1 LNWYEKRQL
10 LVKDLGQILV
20 GNGVVKFGTFTL
32 SSGKI
37 SPYYIDLRLVPS
49 FPEVFSKVIA
59 AYENSL
65 KVLIGLDNVDAVGGV
80 PTSGL
85 TYAAVV
91 AYNLKKPLIYV
102 RKENKTYGTEK
113 EVEGVLKPGYKIA
126 LIDDLITTGGSLVKT
141 IDTLRQKGVEV
152 DNVIVLIDRLEG
164 GANLLAE
171 KGVKLNAITNIGELA
186 DLLHEMEIIDSEQH
200 RHIKSQIKA
209 NS

>member
-1 LNWYEKRQL
+1 MNWDEERQL

-49 FPEVFSKVIA
+49 FPEVFGKVVT

-65 KVLIGLDNVDAVGGV
+65 NVLIGLDNVDAIGGV
-80 PTSGL
+80 TTSGL

-91 AYNLKKPLIYV
+91 AYNLKKPLVYV
-102 RKENKTYGTEK
+102 REENKTYGARK
-113 EVEGVLKPGYKIA
+113 KVEGVLKPGCKAVI
-126 LIDDLITTGGSLVKT
+126 IDDIITTGGSLVKT
-141 IDTLRQKGVEV
+141 IDTLRQKGGEV

-164 GANLLAE
+164 GEALLAE

-186 DLLHEMEIIDSEQH
+186 DLLYGLEIIDFKQH
-200 RHIKSQIKA
+200 GYIKSQIKA

>member
-1 LNWYEKRQL
+1 LNWDEKRQL

-20 GNGVVKFGTFTL
+20 VNGVVKFGTFTL

>member
-1 LNWYEKRQL
+1 MNWDEKRQL

-20 GNGVVKFGTFTL
+20 VNGVVKFGTFTL

-113 EVEGVLKPGYKIA
+113 EVEGVLKPRYKIA

>member
-1 LNWYEKRQL
+1 MNWYEKRQL

-49 FPEVFSKVIA
+49 FPEVFSKVIT

-65 KVLIGLDNVDAVGGV
+65 KGLIGLDNVDAVGGV

-141 IDTLRQKGVEV
+141 IDTLRQKGGEV

-171 KGVKLNAITNIGELA
+171 KGIKLNAITNIGELA

>member
-1 LNWYEKRQL
+1 MNWYEKRQL

>member
-1 LNWYEKRQL
+1 MNWDEKRQL

-20 GNGVVKFGTFTL
+20 VNGVVKFGTFTL

>member
-1 LNWYEKRQL
+1 M
-10 LVKDLGQILV
+10 
-20 GNGVVKFGTFTL
+20 KFGTFTL

>member
-1 LNWYEKRQL
+1 MNWYEKRQL

-186 DLLHEMEIIDSEQH
+186 DLLHGMEIIDSEQYG
-200 RHIKSQIKA
+200 HIKSQIKA
-209 NS
+209 DS

>member
-1 LNWYEKRQL
+1 MNWYEKRQL

-126 LIDDLITTGGSLVKT
+126 LIDDLITTGESLVKT
-141 IDTLRQKGVEV
+141 IDTLRQKGGEV

>member
-1 LNWYEKRQL
+1 MNWDEERQI
-10 LVKDLGQILV
+10 LVRDLGQILV
-20 GNGVVKFGTFTL
+20 ENGVVQFGTFTL

>member
-1 LNWYEKRQL
+1 MNWDEKRQL

-20 GNGVVKFGTFTL
+20 VNGVVKFGTFTL

-171 KGVKLNAITNIGELA
+171 KRVKLNAITNIGELA

>member
-1 LNWYEKRQL
+1 MNWDEKRQL

-20 GNGVVKFGTFTL
+20 VNGVVKFGTFTL

-113 EVEGVLKPGYKIA
+113 EVEGVLKPRYKIA

-171 KGVKLNAITNIGELA
+171 KRVKLNAITNIGELA

>member
-1 LNWYEKRQL
+1 MNWYEKRQL

-171 KGVKLNAITNIGELA
+171 KRVKLNAITNIGELA

>member
-1 LNWYEKRQL
+1 MNWYEKRQL

-171 KGVKLNAITNIGELA
+171 KGIKLNAITNIGELA

>member
-1 LNWYEKRQL
+1 MNWYEKRQL

-49 FPEVFSKVIA
+49 FPEVFSKVIT

-65 KVLIGLDNVDAVGGV
+65 KGLIGLDNVDAVGGV

-126 LIDDLITTGGSLVKT
+126 LIDDLITTGESLVKT
-141 IDTLRQKGVEV
+141 IDTLRQKGGEV

>member
-1 LNWYEKRQL
+1 MNWYEKRQL

-126 LIDDLITTGGSLVKT
+126 LIDDLITTGESLVKT

>member
-1 LNWYEKRQL
+1 MNWYEKRQL

-49 FPEVFSKVIA
+49 FPEVFSKVIT

-65 KVLIGLDNVDAVGGV
+65 KGLIGLDNVDAVGGV